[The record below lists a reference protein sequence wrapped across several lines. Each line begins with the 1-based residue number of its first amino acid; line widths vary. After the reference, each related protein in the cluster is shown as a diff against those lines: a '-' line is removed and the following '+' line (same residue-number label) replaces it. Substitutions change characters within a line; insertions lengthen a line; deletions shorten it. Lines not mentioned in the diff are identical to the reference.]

1 MILLLSGHSGDVYS
15 VALSADGKKIV
26 SGSWDRTVK
35 IWDTDSGEVIHTLSG
50 DRYELKIIEIKI

>member
-1 MILLLSGHSGDVYS
+1 MSASSYWLLLLSGYSGIVTS

-26 SGSWDRTVK
+26 SGSSDKTVK

-50 DRYELKIIEIKI
+50 DRYK